1 MSGIQL
7 KIICWVGS
15 GGAGL
20 SFICTHMVTP
30 MITGQKPEMQERAD
44 QRQDRRIER
53 DQAERA

>member
-1 MSGIQL
+1 MTRPAGNFASMKVKISGIQL

-30 MITGQKPEMQERAD
+30 MIAGQT
-44 QRQDRRIER
+44 RILR
-53 DQAERA
+53 S